1 MHYIRLNKWK
11 ATFLLRYSR
20 KYALCPLVVDQHFL
34 SITFYHYL
42 TVCILQTTFQIAS
55 SMAVYTLFILL
66 SFPIFLPIS
75 LSFSLILYLFLF
87 CLFSCPFL
95 LIAPVGT
102 EYGNAIRT
110 TESPSVCGKLNT
122 LSNDPCGLGLQNRE
136 GGHGRSGVRER
147 KRADK
152 KWLKGLVVVCPE
164 VLAVWVCIFIELKVS
179 KQYMSSYWAY
189 SQ

>member
-11 ATFLLRYSR
+11 GIFWLRYCR
-20 KYALCPLVVDQHFL
+20 KYALCLLVVDQHFL

-55 SMAVYTLFILL
+55 SIAVYTLLLLL
-66 SFPIFLPIS
+66 SFPIFLPIY
-75 LSFSLILYLFLF
+75 LLFSLILSLFLF
-87 CLFSCPFL
+87 CLFSFPLL

-122 LSNDPCGLGLQNRE
+122 LSNDPWGLGLQNRGM
-136 GGHGRSGVRER
+136 GGAE
-147 KRADK
+147 
-152 KWLKGLVVVCPE
+152 
-164 VLAVWVCIFIELKVS
+164 
-179 KQYMSSYWAY
+179 
-189 SQ
+189 